1 MLISNRERAGG
12 QRRPGLKLEV
22 QAHDRKPPSMRCKHC
37 KTRRGERSK
46 ARRHPRPSRVP
57 TCERCGEPIL
67 SLPDL
72 MLGAGDGTLA
82 QLARFGLAITGDP
95 LLELKREGI

>member
-1 MLISNRERAGG
+1 
-12 QRRPGLKLEV
+12 
-22 QAHDRKPPSMRCKHC
+22 
-37 KTRRGERSK
+37 
-46 ARRHPRPSRVP
+46 VP